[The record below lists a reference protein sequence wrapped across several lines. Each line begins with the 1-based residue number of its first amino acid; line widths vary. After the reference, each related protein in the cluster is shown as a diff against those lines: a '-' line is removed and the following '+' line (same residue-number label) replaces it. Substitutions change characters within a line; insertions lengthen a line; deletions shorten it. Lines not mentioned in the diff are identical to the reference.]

1 MFTMKLD
8 QKYYNYILNGTKEY
22 ELRLNDEK
30 RRLLKKGDFIKF
42 QNVSN
47 ESDYFIAQVDDL
59 LYFNNFKE
67 VLDSINMKYLS
78 DKNDTALE
86 LMDALNH
93 FYRKES
99 QEKYG
104 VVVIKL
110 NKNIIIKQNLSD
122 INYDDEIFNY
132 LKENYSDFKEWFKKL
147 VLNDEICYI
156 TKKNNKITSILI
168 IKMDEKDSKQV
179 HLDGKIMKIRTLLVS
194 HKNKGIGTRYIKLV
208 NELAKQNEV
217 NHIYITC
224 KKNNLEMINFLNK
237 RNFKYY
243 DDYFDEKVFYQEVM
257 STILMSIKPE
267 YVEKLFNG
275 TKKYEY
281 RKKRCKKNIDK
292 IIVYSTSPVKKVVG
306 ELEIED
312 ILEDNKEAI
321 WDKTKLFSG
330 IVKEKYDSYF
340 KKEDTA
346 VAYKIK
352 SYKLYD
358 TKKELS
364 DFNIKTSPQSYVY
377 IK

>member
-22 ELRLNDEK
+22 EIRLNDEK
-30 RRLLKKGDFIKF
+30 RRLLKKGGFIKF

-67 VLDSINMKYLS
+67 VVDSINMKYLS

-86 LMDALNH
+86 LMNALNH
-93 FYRKES
+93 FYSKES

-104 VVVIKL
+104 VVAIKL

-122 INYDDEIFNY
+122 INYGDEIFNY
-132 LKENYSDFKEWFKKL
+132 LKNNYSDFKEWFDKL
-147 VLNDEICYI
+147 VLNDEVCYI
-156 TKKNNKITSILI
+156 TKDKDKITSILI

-179 HLDGKIMKIRTLLVS
+179 HLKGKILKIRTLLVS
-194 HKNKGIGTRYIKLV
+194 LKNKGIGTRYIKLI

-292 IIVYSTSPVKKVVG
+292 IIVYSTNPVKKVVG

-312 ILEDNKEAI
+312 ILEDNKEVI
-321 WDKTKLFSG
+321 WEKTKLYSG
-330 IVKEKYDSYF
+330 IVREKYDSYF

-364 DFNIKTSPQSYVY
+364 DFNIKASPQSYVY

>member
-22 ELRLNDEK
+22 EIRLNDEK

-59 LYFNNFKE
+59 LYFNNFLE
-67 VLDSINMKYLS
+67 VINSIDIKKLS
-78 DKNDTALE
+78 DKNDTALK
-86 LMDALNH
+86 LMNALNH
-93 FYRKES
+93 FYSKES

-104 VVVIKL
+104 VVAIKL

-132 LKENYSDFKEWFKKL
+132 LKKNYSDFKEWFKKL

-156 TKKNNKITSILI
+156 TKHNGQITSILI

-194 HKNKGIGTRYIKLV
+194 LKNKGIGTRYIKLV

-292 IIVYSTSPVKKVVG
+292 IIVYSTNPVKKVVG

-312 ILEDNKEAI
+312 ILEDNKEVI
-321 WDKTKLFSG
+321 WEETKLYSG

-358 TKKELS
+358 NKKELS
-364 DFNIKTSPQSYVY
+364 DFNIKASPQSYVY

>member
-1 MFTMKLD
+1 
-8 QKYYNYILNGTKEY
+8 
-22 ELRLNDEK
+22 
-30 RRLLKKGDFIKF
+30 
-42 QNVSN
+42 
-47 ESDYFIAQVDDL
+47 
-59 LYFNNFKE
+59 
-67 VLDSINMKYLS
+67 
-78 DKNDTALE
+78 
-86 LMDALNH
+86 
-93 FYRKES
+93 
-99 QEKYG
+99 
-104 VVVIKL
+104 
-110 NKNIIIKQNLSD
+110 
-122 INYDDEIFNY
+122 
-132 LKENYSDFKEWFKKL
+132 
-147 VLNDEICYI
+147 
-156 TKKNNKITSILI
+156 
-168 IKMDEKDSKQV
+168 
-179 HLDGKIMKIRTLLVS
+179 MKIRTLLVS
-194 HKNKGIGTRYIKLV
+194 LKNKGIGTRYIKLV

-292 IIVYSTSPVKKVVG
+292 IIVYSSNPVKKVVG

-312 ILEDNKEAI
+312 ILEDSKEVI
-321 WDKTKLFSG
+321 WEKTKLHSG

-364 DFNIKTSPQSYVY
+364 DFNIKASPQSYVY

>member
-67 VLDSINMKYLS
+67 VVDSINMKYLS

-86 LMDALNH
+86 LMNVLNH
-93 FYRKES
+93 FYSKES

-104 VVVIKL
+104 VVAIKL

-156 TKKNNKITSILI
+156 TKKNNKLTSILI

-179 HLDGKIMKIRTLLVS
+179 HLKGKIMKIRTLLVS
-194 HKNKGIGTRYIKLV
+194 LKNKGIGTRYIKLI
-208 NELAKQNEV
+208 NEFAKQNEV
-217 NHIYITC
+217 KHIYITC
-224 KKNNLEMINFLNK
+224 KKNNLEMIDFLNK

-243 DDYFDEKVFYQEVM
+243 NDYFDEKVFYMEVM

-281 RKKRCKKNIDK
+281 RKKKCKKSIDK
-292 IIVYSTSPVKKVVG
+292 IIVYSTNPVKKVVG

-312 ILEDNKEAI
+312 ILEDSKEVI
-321 WDKTKLFSG
+321 WEKTKLHSG

-364 DFNIKTSPQSYVY
+364 DFNIKASPQSYVY